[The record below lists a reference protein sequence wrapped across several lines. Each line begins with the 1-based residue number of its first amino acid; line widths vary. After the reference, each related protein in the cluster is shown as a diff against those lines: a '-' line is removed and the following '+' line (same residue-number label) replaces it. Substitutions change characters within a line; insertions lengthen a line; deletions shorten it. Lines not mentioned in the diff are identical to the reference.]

1 MSFRTRQIL
10 IIDDDP
16 DDILILEECLT
27 RTSLNFQVSAFH
39 TGSEAI
45 PYLHELAR
53 GTEKNR
59 PDLIILDLHL
69 PDIDGVELIHAIRRN
84 LTLCMTPI
92 IVYSG
97 SDDQRRL
104 SECYTAG
111 VNCCLKKPSNIDE
124 AMTLACAIDEF
135 WFSTLRL
142 PGDYVHQ

>member
-1 MSFRTRQIL
+1 MPFRTRHIL
-10 IIDDDP
+10 IIDDDA

-27 RTSLNFQVSAFH
+27 RTSLNFHISAIH
-39 TGSEAI
+39 TGSETI
-45 PYLHELAR
+45 PYLHDLSH
-53 GTEKNR
+53 GKQKNK

-84 LTLCMTPI
+84 LALCMIPI

-104 SECYTAG
+104 HACYAAG

-124 AMTLACAIDEF
+124 AMMLAQAIDEF

-142 PGDYVHQ
+142 PNDYAHQ